1 MKRYDQNFKDEA
13 LKLSDD
19 IGIKKACEQ
28 LNLNYGTLAGRRKRR
43 VKKRRFIYLY
53 YIVIGVANNDTG
65 KKRRET

>member
-13 LKLSDD
+13 LKLSDN
-19 IGIKKACEQ
+19 IGIKKGCEQ
-28 LNLNYGTLAGRRKRR
+28 LNLNYGTLAGWRKRR

-65 KKRRET
+65 